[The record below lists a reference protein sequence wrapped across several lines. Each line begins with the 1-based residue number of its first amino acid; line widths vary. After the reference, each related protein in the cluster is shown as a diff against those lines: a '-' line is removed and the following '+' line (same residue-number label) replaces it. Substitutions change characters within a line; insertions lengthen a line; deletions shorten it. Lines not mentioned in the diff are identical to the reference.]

1 VNAIEIYFNSLQ
13 FTHCYNNQIQHLKL
27 NVPTSGEKGS

>member
-1 VNAIEIYFNSLQ
+1 MNAIEIYLTSLQ
-13 FTHCYNNQIQHLKL
+13 FTHCYNNQIQYLQL